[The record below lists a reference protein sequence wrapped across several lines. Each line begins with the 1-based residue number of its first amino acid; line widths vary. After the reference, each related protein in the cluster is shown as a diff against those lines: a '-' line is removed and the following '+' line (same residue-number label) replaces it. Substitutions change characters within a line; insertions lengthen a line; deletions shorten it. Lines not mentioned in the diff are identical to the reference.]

1 VNRFFVAMA
10 IYAALAVFELLVIQD
25 TKLRL
30 VALAILAMFAVK
42 TMLHRRNTMNTD
54 RSADGATRE

>member
-1 VNRFFVAMA
+1 MA
-10 IYAALAVFELLVIQD
+10 VYAALAVFELLVIQD

-42 TMLHRRNTMNTD
+42 TMLHRRDTMNPE
-54 RSADGATRE
+54 RSAENAPRE